1 MTNIAFASSR
11 RFPRALPLVLLGPLL
26 LLVCAPSHAQDM
38 TDAGA
43 HMLDA
48 EGTALLNQ
56 GQLAAACP
64 KLEASFRL
72 KPGTGVL
79 LRLALCQERSG
90 KLASALASYL
100 EAAQRANAAGN
111 QRIVQLAQNRAAA
124 LAPRISHLTLELDP
138 EAEALPDLRLSRDG
152 APLEMS
158 AMGADQPVDPGSH
171 VITAVAPGRKRFEKT
186 IVVGAE
192 PQRYS
197 IAIALPL
204 EVVEVQ
210 TKPAAKLQRVPSDA
224 TQASWSAQQ
233 SLALAAGG
241 IGITGLTAGTF
252 LGLTV
257 GSRMRRARAGCS
269 DGSSGCSEDAL
280 RLQDQARGYAWAATI
295 ALGLGTA
302 SLLGG
307 VALWLTVPHRPER
320 PLEAQVRLL
329 PILAEGAGGIQAVG
343 TW

>member
-111 QRIVQLAQNRAAA
+111 QRLVQLAQNRVTA
-124 LAPRISHLTLELDP
+124 LAPRVSYLTVELDP
-138 EAEALPDLRLSRDG
+138 AAEQLLDLRLSRDG
-152 APLEMS
+152 APLDER
-158 AMGADQPVDPGSH
+158 AIGADLPVDPGSH
-171 VITAVAPGRKRFEKT
+171 VIAAVARGRKRVEQT
-186 IVVGAE
+186 IVVGDE
-192 PQRYS
+192 PKRYS
-197 IAIALPL
+197 LTIALPL
-204 EVVEVQ
+204 EVGELL
-210 TKPAAKLQRVPSDA
+210 TKPALELRRDPPAPAR
-224 TQASWSAQQ
+224 ASWSAQQ
-233 SLALAAGG
+233 SFALVAGG